1 MAEPF
6 SEEFD
11 NLLNKPLETI
21 TPNYRADA
29 EEQALQLRNLRPSLK
44 QFLPQY
50 LAGDVLGAGNYLGG
64 GISDALS
71 FGANLINQPKI
82 GSKLAEF
89 ADQNYAQGSR
99 FLKEGMFGGLGSV
112 PEALFTGDTVPT
124 PGEMQDTNFLQNPVI
139 TKIMNEAGEEAFDDL
154 LKNSAP
160 KTFDAFTEESVMGM
174 APPVGDPAKARA
186 LKEAETK
193 KAIDDE
199 AALNKREKALGD
211 TKIDSAPSST
221 EDLFSSAMQDV
232 IASVRGT
239 GPDTPEQKTIDDY
252 KKEFSEATGI
262 DVSGKVDKSAALMA
276 MGLSLMQN
284 KAGKGFNVGK
294 MLSAVGEA
302 GEKALPELTKAKATA
317 KAEQVAAGKY
327 ALGQIQAGKSASA
340 ALAIERRALNQAR
353 DLKILE
359 LNIDAKKDKKAGLEV
374 KGVKNVKYF
383 NGFDVEMGRNATG
396 AKFALPGSALNKT
409 ESAMKRING
418 ALTKT
423 DEIDVLL
430 SSYDNAGNFAGTAG
444 EIALN
449 RAKAMANRFGAEFK
463 FKDGSKLD
471 PRLQIES
478 LGNAIIAEY
487 KKMLTQESG
496 NGISNTDVNRLVE
509 LLGKPGELLTIEQL
523 QMNVGAIRE
532 IFLSKKQD
540 IDGVA
545 NLLQDPAY
553 YALESEWEEN
563 KERAMNLK
571 RVKYNLVDGD
581 IVTSAIPRISVI
593 SKD

>member
-1 MAEPF
+1 MADPLQRVFTGQGPLISDEATKRGIGSLYDISKDSFNKTQNLKKVLGTGILSELIKMGQEATGSYSGPEIKLEESISSELPSENIFGDFALSGLNTMGSRDSIYREDEEDRFNEKYGNIDITEFEPDEF
-6 SEEFD
+6 PTIVDIPGITNTAGTSTKLEEAAGGYVAQDPSEIGK
-11 NLLNKPLETI
+11 LIPKK
-21 TPNYRADA
+21 A
-29 EEQALQLRNLRPSLK
+29 EEK
-44 QFLPQY
+44 F
-50 LAGDVLGAGNYLGG
+50 
-64 GISDALS
+64 
-71 FGANLINQPKI
+71 
-82 GSKLAEF
+82 
-89 ADQNYAQGSR
+89 
-99 FLKEGMFGGLGSV
+99 
-112 PEALFTGDTVPT
+112 FTGQPGKPK
-124 PGEMQDTNFLQNPVI
+124 PGEMMDDQFFKYPDATFPGTEKAMEDTF
-139 TKIMNEAGEEAFDDL
+139 KEALLDTAKAKGETVTPETQEDL
-154 LKNSAP
+154 L
-160 KTFDAFTEESVMGM
+160 
-174 APPVGDPAKARA
+174 
-186 LKEAETK
+186 
-193 KAIDDE
+193 
-199 AALNKREKALGD
+199 EK
-211 TKIDSAPSST
+211 
-221 EDLFSSAMQDV
+221 
-232 IASVRGT
+232 
-239 GPDTPEQKTIDDY
+239 Y
-252 KKEFSEATGI
+252 KKEFYDATGL
-262 DVSGKVDKSAALMA
+262 DSSGKVDKSAALMA
-276 MGLSLMQN
+276 LGLSLMQN

-340 ALAIERRALNQAR
+340 ALAKERRALNQAR

-430 SSYDNAGNFAGTAG
+430 SSYDNVGNFAGSAG
-444 EIALN
+444 TIALN
-449 RAKAMANRFGAEFK
+449 RAKEMANRFGADFDFNNPK
-463 FKDGSKLD
+463 NKNLS

-509 LLGKPGELLTIEQL
+509 LLGKPGEFLSIEQL

>member
-1 MAEPF
+1 MADPLQRVFTGQGPLISDEATKRGIGSLYDISKDSFNKTQNLKKVLGTGILSELIKMGQEATGSYSGPEIKLEESISSELPSENIFGDFALSGLNTMGSRDSIYREDEEDRFNEKYGNIDITEFEPDEF
-6 SEEFD
+6 PTIVDIPGITNTAGTSTKLEEAAGGYVAQDPSEIGK
-11 NLLNKPLETI
+11 LIPKK
-21 TPNYRADA
+21 A
-29 EEQALQLRNLRPSLK
+29 EEK
-44 QFLPQY
+44 F
-50 LAGDVLGAGNYLGG
+50 
-64 GISDALS
+64 
-71 FGANLINQPKI
+71 
-82 GSKLAEF
+82 
-89 ADQNYAQGSR
+89 
-99 FLKEGMFGGLGSV
+99 
-112 PEALFTGDTVPT
+112 FTGQPGKPK
-124 PGEMQDTNFLQNPVI
+124 PGEMMDDQFFKYPDATFPGTEKAMEDTF
-139 TKIMNEAGEEAFDDL
+139 KEALLDTAKAKGETVTPETQEDL
-154 LKNSAP
+154 L
-160 KTFDAFTEESVMGM
+160 
-174 APPVGDPAKARA
+174 
-186 LKEAETK
+186 
-193 KAIDDE
+193 
-199 AALNKREKALGD
+199 EK
-211 TKIDSAPSST
+211 
-221 EDLFSSAMQDV
+221 
-232 IASVRGT
+232 
-239 GPDTPEQKTIDDY
+239 Y
-252 KKEFSEATGI
+252 KKEFYDATGL
-262 DVSGKVDKSAALMA
+262 DSSGKVDKSAALMA
-276 MGLSLMQN
+276 LGLSLMQN

-340 ALAIERRALNQAR
+340 ALAKERRALNQAR

>member
-1 MAEPF
+1 MK
-6 SEEFD
+6 EE
-11 NLLNKPLETI
+11 
-21 TPNYRADA
+21 
-29 EEQALQLRNLRPSLK
+29 
-44 QFLPQY
+44 
-50 LAGDVLGAGNYLGG
+50 
-64 GISDALS
+64 
-71 FGANLINQPKI
+71 
-82 GSKLAEF
+82 
-89 ADQNYAQGSR
+89 R
-99 FLKEGMFGGLGSV
+99 F
-112 PEALFTGDTVPT
+112 FTGEGKPK
-124 PGEMQDTNFLQNPVI
+124 PGEMMDTDFLN
-139 TKIMNEAGEEAFDDL
+139 TFEEALLDTGESKGDKVTPETKEDL
-154 LKNSAP
+154 L
-160 KTFDAFTEESVMGM
+160 
-174 APPVGDPAKARA
+174 AK
-186 LKEAETK
+186 
-193 KAIDDE
+193 
-199 AALNKREKALGD
+199 
-211 TKIDSAPSST
+211 
-221 EDLFSSAMQDV
+221 
-232 IASVRGT
+232 
-239 GPDTPEQKTIDDY
+239 Y
-252 KKEFSEATGI
+252 KKEFYDATGL
-262 DVSGKVDKSAALMA
+262 DSSGKVDKSAALMA
-276 MGLSLMQN
+276 LGLSLMQN

-340 ALAIERRALNQAR
+340 ALAKERRALNQAR